1 MSTLHPKFSV
11 SVYSEGHQFNK
22 EPYDVSR
29 GFAIHTLKREEPTQS
44 LAEKFKLS
52 LSSSA
57 KWKDMYLSSP
67 NRKLV
72 PHETSKSQPEQE
84 ESPVDYTQ
92 DIRSPTSGN
101 SKFKS
106 KLEKDVQRANQY
118 NNTGR
123 QTKSR
128 ESARP
133 TLGVHDGIDY
143 NDKEKTM
150 TKSTLVSPQ
159 KQSLKGSYLSP
170 QQRTNGSNL
179 IGYSTLRNTRRTGTA
194 PDFIKMRT
202 KSSAL
207 QRTLY
212 YDTRTSS
219 IPKTSLKNPVIED
232 LIDKEEFIM
241 TNPVLL
247 ESIIKLR
254 DMNLLKQNSPGVNRF
269 KGIGKVDYV
278 YNDFHSRSTNPGYS
292 RNTGG
297 VFYFR

>member
-22 EPYDVSR
+22 EPYDMSR

-52 LSSSA
+52 LTSTN
-57 KWKDMYLSSP
+57 WKDMYSSSP

-72 PHETSKSQPEQE
+72 KPIETPKTQYEQE
-84 ESPVDYTQ
+84 SPIDYTSYEKTQ
-92 DIRSPTSGN
+92 EVRSPTSN

-106 KLEKDVQRANQY
+106 KLEKDVERANDY
-118 NNTGR
+118 NHDTNKQIKTKESGR
-123 QTKSR
+123 PA
-128 ESARP
+128 E
-133 TLGVHDGIDY
+133 LIVHDGIVSPS
-143 NDKEKTM
+143 KTQMM
-150 TKSTLVSPQ
+150 TKSTLTSPN
-159 KQSLKGSYLSP
+159 KNSF
-170 QQRTNGSNL
+170 L
-179 IGYSTLRNTRRTGTA
+179 IGYSTGRSTRRPGTTI
-194 PDFIKMRT
+194 DFIKERT

-219 IPKTSLKNPVIED
+219 IPKTALKNPVIED
-232 LIDKEEFIM
+232 LIAKEDFIM
-241 TNPVLL
+241 TNPALL
-247 ESIIKLR
+247 QSIVKLR

-269 KGIGKVDYV
+269 KGVGKVDYV
-278 YNDFHSRSTNPGYS
+278 YNDFHARNTNPGYS

-297 VFYFR
+297 VFYCR